1 MPKKGGTPRKNEI
14 LFIAPTGEEISNRK
28 QLEQY
33 LKAHSGG
40 PALSEFDWGTG
51 ETPRRSARI
60 SEKVKATPPSKDSE
74 PPKKRGR
81 RSSAKKDKVMDARK
95 EETEGTK
102 DTAMQDAGTGEKKDE
117 EKVTEVNNEGKPQED
132 LAAKESEPETKFE
145 GKGSQEDITT
155 DVGMQTDTHGKD
167 TKTETVENHVQ
178 TDTSTVEE
186 KIEDKQASGVVEDPE
201 SESAKLE
208 NNGAKQ
214 DKPDDRNGEAADGAE
229 TGIAHGVGPDPAG
242 EPNRVQEN
250 GSKTN
255 NLQAQE
261 QEKSLK
267 GDAVDNG
274 KVNQAPHHPSPTPI
288 SC

>member
-81 RSSAKKDKVMDARK
+81 RSSAKKDKVMGARK
-95 EETEGTK
+95 EETEGIK
-102 DTAMQDAGTGEKKDE
+102 DTEMQDAGTGEKKDE
-117 EKVTEVNNEGKPQED
+117 EKVTELNNEGKPQED
-132 LAAKESEPETKFE
+132 VVAKESEPETKFE
-145 GKGSQEDITT
+145 EKGSQEDITT
-155 DVGMQTDTHGKD
+155 DVGMQTDTQGKD

-178 TDTSTVEE
+178 TDTSTVDK

-201 SESAKLE
+201 SKSAKLE

-229 TGIAHGVGPDPAG
+229 TGIAHGVGPESAG

-250 GSKTN
+250 GSKTD

-267 GDAVDNG
+267 GEAVDNG